1 MDGGIWYSSSHLE
14 AAGGGRLVLSR
25 AVKDVGWESGTA
37 RQRKVSVRVRL
48 REESGS
54 VYNRV
59 LKGLNC
65 CLFGALVVVDW
76 CLPELGNMFGG
87 VGGVVAPSC
96 QRG

>member
-1 MDGGIWYSSSHLE
+1 MCALESSLEEGMKLGNQLGYSGKE
-14 AAGGGRLVLSR
+14 AF
-25 AVKDVGWESGTA
+25 E
-37 RQRKVSVRVRL
+37 RKVSVRVRL

-87 VGGVVAPSC
+87 VGGVV
-96 QRG
+96 